1 MGSPALFKAN
11 NVLLLKDNIEFFT
24 GQFILSG
31 DSDNPTSVAKSA
43 PISSLYLRAGTSGV
57 YFKTD
62 NGSTTNWTLI
72 AGSSVTDDPTA
83 MTNTVATRLGYKQ
96 YLSGTNY
103 NGGVSPTT
111 TATSCTVARAA
122 FVPYKMQ
129 GGEWRCKFNITMTRA
144 TGSSITDLTVTIV
157 GVVFKN
163 VASNNQAV
171 SMSASNLSSDANI
184 GHAAVVNNTNTLFG
198 AFASNNILT
207 LRVSGD
213 VELDSIPTWAY

>member
-11 NVLLLKDNIEFFT
+11 NVLLLKNNIEFFT

-31 DSDNPTSVAKSA
+31 DSDDPTSVAKSA

-57 YFKTD
+57 YLKTD

-103 NGGVSPTT
+103 KDSISPTT

-129 GGEWRCKFNITMTRA
+129 GSEWRMRFNITMTRA
-144 TGSSITDLTVTIV
+144 TGPGLTDLTVTIV
-157 GVVFKN
+157 GIVFKN
-163 VASNNQAV
+163 VASNNQAI
-171 SMSASNLSSDANI
+171 SMSASNLSSDSNI

-198 AFASNNILT
+198 AFSSNNILT
-207 LRVSGD
+207 FRVSGD